1 MKVGMHVCRSSLH
14 SVNALLQSLMQQKIV
29 IRVQMKC
36 NRCRSKAMKTAVGN
50 HGIETVSIE
59 GKEKDLLVIIGERVD
74 SVALACSLRK
84 KLHCAEIVTVEEV
97 KERAEEEEEEKQEED
112 KKDVLPLPHPVINPS
127 YLPAYC
133 VIFDPEPSTC
143 SIL

>member
-1 MKVGMHVCRSSLH
+1 MK
-14 SVNALLQSLMQQKIV
+14 QKIV
-29 IRVQMKC
+29 IRVQMNC
-36 NRCRSKAMKTAVGN
+36 DRCRSKAMKTAVGN

-59 GKEKDLLVIIGERVD
+59 GEERDLLVIIGERVD

-84 KLHCAEIVTVEEV
+84 KLHCADILTVEEV
-97 KERAEEEEEEKQEED
+97 KEKEKEKEKEEEKPKEKQEED
-112 KKDVLPLPHPVINPS
+112 KKDVPLPHPVINPS

-143 SIL
+143 SIQ

>member
-1 MKVGMHVCRSSLH
+1 
-14 SVNALLQSLMQQKIV
+14 
-29 IRVQMKC
+29 
-36 NRCRSKAMKTAVGN
+36 MKTAVGN

-97 KERAEEEEEEKQEED
+97 KEKAEEEEEEVKPKEKQEED